1 MDESRVRC
9 QPAGFDSRPSLHFTP
24 AKAGIIHQED
34 TMARFEDIKIIPP
47 LPGACKICA
56 TVHGP
61 AHPHDKNSLYYMNWF
76 WKRYKRFPTWEDA
89 MSYGTDKALKKG
101 GDDG

>member
-1 MDESRVRC
+1 MDESRVRY
-9 QPAGFDSRPSLHFTP
+9 QPAGFDSRPSLQSTP
-24 AKAGIIHQED
+24 AKAGIMPLRAKEEC
-34 TMARFEDIKIIPP
+34 FEDIKIIPP
-47 LPGACKICA
+47 IPGACRICA

-61 AHPHDKNSLYYMNWF
+61 AQPHEKNSLYYMNRF

-89 MSYGTDKALKKG
+89 MSYGTDKAMKKG